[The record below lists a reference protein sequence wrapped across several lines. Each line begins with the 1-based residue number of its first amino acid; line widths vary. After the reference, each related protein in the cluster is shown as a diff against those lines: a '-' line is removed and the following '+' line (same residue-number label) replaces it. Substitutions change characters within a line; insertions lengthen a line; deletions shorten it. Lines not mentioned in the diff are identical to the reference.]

1 MTASVVLSAPDE
13 VRALPC
19 RTHDPDMW
27 FAESPVLLEQA
38 KRLCRECPVRGAC
51 LEGALA
57 RREPWGVWG
66 GFIVVR
72 GTILAYKRG
81 RGRPPRQ
88 PSGVAAGETS

>member
-1 MTASVVLSAPDE
+1 MTTSVATMSVPEDLL
-13 VRALPC
+13 ALPC

-27 FAESPVLLEQA
+27 FAESPVLLERA
-38 KRLCRECPVRGAC
+38 KSLCRECPVRAAC
-51 LEGALA
+51 LNGALA

-72 GTILAYKRG
+72 GTVLAHKRG

-88 PSGVAAGETS
+88 RSAAAP